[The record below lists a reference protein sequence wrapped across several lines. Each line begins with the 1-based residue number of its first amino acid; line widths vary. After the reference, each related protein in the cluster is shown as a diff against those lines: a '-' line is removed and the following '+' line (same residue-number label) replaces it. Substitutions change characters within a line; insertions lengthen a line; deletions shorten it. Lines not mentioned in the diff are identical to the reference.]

1 MDFIEILEHHILD
14 HRLKYLFSIGHIPV
28 YLTLHTLMMW
38 ISGGLLFSLL
48 MLARKQS
55 RETAH
60 GAANA
65 IEAFVVYIRDEIV
78 RPNMGPDSDDYL
90 PYFLTLFF
98 F

>member
-14 HRLKYLFSIGHIPV
+14 HRLKYLFTIGHIPI
-28 YLTLHTLMMW
+28 YLTMHVLMMW
-38 ISGGLLFSLL
+38 ISGGLLILLL

-55 RETAH
+55 KATAS
-60 GAANA
+60 GVANA
-65 IEAFVVYIRDEIV
+65 MEAFIVYIRDEIV
-78 RPNMGPDSDDYL
+78 RPNMGPDGDDYL